1 MRAAVAPRVALAL
14 LGALIALS
22 FAAPLFRLAAP
33 THPLV
38 AAGLRL
44 SLAALILS
52 PLIVRAH
59 RAGRLDR
66 LTVRLALLAGLAY
79 GLHFGAWVTSLTLT
93 SVAASVTL
101 VTCTPLLLG
110 VWAAITGEDRQGG
123 VFFVALGCSSLGL
136 VIIGGA
142 DLASEGALV
151 GDALALLGA
160 LAIAGYFLLARR
172 LGPTLDVG
180 AFSAIATA
188 TGGLALLTAAAFMG
202 IELRPASVSAAW
214 AIALCTLIPQL
225 IGHTLLTW
233 SLRHVGP
240 SVTAMATVGE
250 PVGATLLSDV
260 LLGESVSPSVFLGC
274 ACTLAGVMVVVLS
287 TGRERGL
294 KDAQDNGK
302 LS

>member
-1 MRAAVAPRVALAL
+1 MERRDRGRPDRGLRARRVRLRARRPAAGHIRRAAGQRERCPRGGPSPQRRPCSDRPLLAPRGPHRGDLRRALRSRMMQAVAPRVALAL

-66 LTVRLALLAGLAY
+66 RTVRLALLAGLAY

-101 VTCTPLLLG
+101 VTCTPLLLAI
-110 VWAAITGEDRQGG
+110 WAAITGEDRQGG
-123 VFFVALGCSSLGL
+123 VFFVALGCSILGL

-142 DLASEGALV
+142 DLAAEGALV
-151 GDALALLGA
+151 GDALALFGA

-188 TGGLALLTAAAFMG
+188 TGGLSLLTAAAFMG
-202 IELRPASVSAAW
+202 VELRPASVSAAW
-214 AIALCTLIPQL
+214 AIALCTL
-225 IGHTLLTW
+225 
-233 SLRHVGP
+233 
-240 SVTAMATVGE
+240 
-250 PVGATLLSDV
+250 
-260 LLGESVSPSVFLGC
+260 
-274 ACTLAGVMVVVLS
+274 
-287 TGRERGL
+287 
-294 KDAQDNGK
+294 
-302 LS
+302 